1 MCFFFEKG
9 WCFGIAL
16 FYDVYFRKSACMF
29 VNFGILSFLF
39 LVPSSSGLGR
49 GPLKAATRVQIPLG
63 SPLEKAVMKMAAF
76 SFISKVFNKFGCFIF
91 GKCHFGRIFRTRC
104 GKYVV
109 KSSN

>member
-1 MCFFFEKG
+1 MCFFEKG

-39 LVPSSSGLGR
+39 SVPSSSGLGR

-63 SPLEKAVMKMAAF
+63 SPMQTVGIKTCRFYLFYLFYAGW
-76 SFISKVFNKFGCFIF
+76 KVVFLNITFWEVFTNSL
-91 GKCHFGRIFRTRC
+91 R
-104 GKYVV
+104 
-109 KSSN
+109 